1 MMTSQSAERDDGLM
15 PSVDTKPQPKPKI
28 LVVEDDDAMREW
40 VEEMLREEGYQVRA
54 EPDSLSALLS
64 LLQDA
69 PDVVVTD
76 WKMPDMDGLQLLAA
90 LRRCSPEV
98 PVGFVTA
105 YADETFLKRVMQDGA
120 FSCLSK
126 PFPRRHLLAH
136 IQGALVCSG
145 LPRLRSYTE

>member
-1 MMTSQSAERDDGLM
+1 MRTSQNAERDDGLM
-15 PSVDTKPQPKPKI
+15 PSVSMRPHEKPKV

-40 VEEMLREEGYQVRA
+40 VEEMLREEGYQVRS

-64 LLQDA
+64 LLQDT

-98 PVGFVTA
+98 PVVFVTA
-105 YADETFLKRVMQDGA
+105 YADGTFLKKVMQDGA

-145 LPRLRSYTE
+145 LPRLRTYSD